1 METFPDRRILL
12 AFFYLIRNDRLFPVL
27 CQLNVKFLGELFP
40 TDPDKAVSNSDF
52 VASRS
57 LSREYRK
64 QLSIRYRSRYPYRII
79 GFAVRDSSYPTTRK
93 QVPLSVFLRLTK
105 QAGKSP
111 DIIQRLQ
118 LSFSWNDLLVNDANV
133 AGWITGKTY

>member
-1 METFPDRRILL
+1 METFPDGRVLFT
-12 AFFYLIRNDRLFPVL
+12 FFDLIRDDRLFPVL
-27 CQLNVKFLGELFP
+27 CQLLFP

-52 VASRS
+52 VVSRF

-64 QLSIRYRSRYPYRII
+64 QLSIRYRLRYPYRII
-79 GFAVRDSSYPTTRK
+79 RFVVRGSSYPTTRK
-93 QVPLSVFLRLTK
+93 QVPLSESICLIK

-118 LSFSWNDLLVNDANV
+118 LSFSWSDLLVNDANV
-133 AGWITGKTY
+133 AGRTTGKTH